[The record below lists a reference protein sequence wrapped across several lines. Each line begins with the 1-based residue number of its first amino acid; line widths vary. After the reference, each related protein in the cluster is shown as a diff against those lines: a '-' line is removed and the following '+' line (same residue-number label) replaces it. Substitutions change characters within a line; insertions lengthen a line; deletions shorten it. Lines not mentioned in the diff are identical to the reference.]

1 MTAALLAQTGASLLA
16 VLGIA
21 WLVRRMGLGADPRIA
36 DAAHA
41 IRLAEEAE
49 TGFGGVDVARDRA
62 GFAAIVRNAEGRM
75 MLVRAHGN
83 FFAARPVD
91 ASVVGRL
98 DKGFLIL
105 TTPERTFGAVT
116 LQLGKDA
123 GMWAS
128 RMRNI
133 SARSADPNAAAPA
146 RSPSRPP
153 TDYPEMGGPRRPALP
168 QAVGERAG
176 AAVPSSEGTTNRA

>member
-1 MTAALLAQTGASLLA
+1 MTATDLIQTGASLVA
-16 VLGIA
+16 VLFIA
-21 WLVRRMGLGADPRIA
+21 WLVGRMGLGADPRIE

-49 TGFGGVDVARDRA
+49 AGFRGTEVARDRA

-83 FFAARPVD
+83 HFAARQVD
-91 ASVVGRL
+91 AATVGRL
-98 DKGFLIL
+98 DKDFLTL
-105 TTPERTFGAVT
+105 TMPEKTFGAVT

-128 RMRNI
+128 RMREL
-133 SARSADPNAAAPA
+133 RH
-146 RSPSRPP
+146 
-153 TDYPEMGGPRRPALP
+153 G
-168 QAVGERAG
+168 
-176 AAVPSSEGTTNRA
+176 

>member
-1 MTAALLAQTGASLLA
+1 MNQAALIQLGASLVA
-16 VLGIA
+16 VLFIA
-21 WLVRRMGLGADPRIA
+21 WLVGKIGLGSDPRIA

-49 TGFGGVDVARDRA
+49 AGFNGADVARDRA
-62 GFAAIVRNAEGRM
+62 GFAAIVQNAEGRM

-91 ASVVGRL
+91 ASVEGRL
-98 DKGFLIL
+98 DKDFLTL
-105 TTPERTFGAVT
+105 TTPEKTFGAVT

-128 RMRNI
+128 RMREFD
-133 SARSADPNAAAPA
+133 R
-146 RSPSRPP
+146 
-153 TDYPEMGGPRRPALP
+153 G
-168 QAVGERAG
+168 
-176 AAVPSSEGTTNRA
+176 

>member
-1 MTAALLAQTGASLLA
+1 MTLAELIQLGASVAA
-16 VLGIA
+16 VLFVV
-21 WLVRRMGLGADPRIA
+21 WLVGRMGLGADPRIE

-49 TGFGGVDVARDRA
+49 TGFGGIEVARDRA
-62 GFAAIVRNAEGRM
+62 GFAAIVRNAAGRM

-91 ASVVGRL
+91 AATVGRL
-98 DKGFLIL
+98 DKDFLTL
-105 TTPERTFGAVT
+105 TMPEKTFGSVT

-128 RMRNI
+128 RMR
-133 SARSADPNAAAPA
+133 DLHC
-146 RSPSRPP
+146 
-153 TDYPEMGGPRRPALP
+153 G
-168 QAVGERAG
+168 
-176 AAVPSSEGTTNRA
+176 

>member
-1 MTAALLAQTGASLLA
+1 MTAVLVQTGASLVA
-16 VLGIA
+16 VLFVA
-21 WLVRRMGLGADPRIA
+21 WLVGRMGLGADPRIE

-49 TGFGGVDVARDRA
+49 AGFRGTEVARDRA

-75 MLVRAHGN
+75 LLLRAHGN

-91 ASVVGRL
+91 AGVIGRL
-98 DKGFLIL
+98 DKDFLTL
-105 TTPERTFGAVT
+105 TTPEKTFGAVT

-128 RMRNI
+128 RMR
-133 SARSADPNAAAPA
+133 
-146 RSPSRPP
+146 
-153 TDYPEMGGPRRPALP
+153 E
-168 QAVGERAG
+168 VVRA
-176 AAVPSSEGTTNRA
+176 

>member
-1 MTAALLAQTGASLLA
+1 MNLNDLIQLGASLLA
-16 VLGIA
+16 VLFVA
-21 WLVRRMGLGADPRIA
+21 WLVKKIGLGADPRIE

-41 IRLAEEAE
+41 IRLADEAE
-49 TGFGGVDVARDRA
+49 AGFNGTEVARDRA

-83 FFAARPVD
+83 HFAARPVD
-91 ASVVGRL
+91 AATVGRL
-98 DKGFLIL
+98 DKDILTL

-128 RMRNI
+128 RMRDLNC
-133 SARSADPNAAAPA
+133 
-146 RSPSRPP
+146 
-153 TDYPEMGGPRRPALP
+153 G
-168 QAVGERAG
+168 
-176 AAVPSSEGTTNRA
+176 

>member
-1 MTAALLAQTGASLLA
+1 MATDLIQTGASLLA
-16 VLGIA
+16 VLFVA
-21 WLVRRMGLGADPRIA
+21 WLVGRMGLGADPRIE

-49 TGFGGVDVARDRA
+49 AGFRGTEVARDRA

-83 FFAARPVD
+83 HFAARPVD
-91 ASVVGRL
+91 AATVGRL
-98 DKGFLIL
+98 DKDFLTL
-105 TTPERTFGAVT
+105 TMPEKSFGAVT

-128 RMRNI
+128 RMREL
-133 SARSADPNAAAPA
+133 RH
-146 RSPSRPP
+146 
-153 TDYPEMGGPRRPALP
+153 G
-168 QAVGERAG
+168 
-176 AAVPSSEGTTNRA
+176 